1 MTTSTSPD
9 SRQHLTASDHA
20 LVTRH
25 GAALHAA
32 NSTHLE
38 LPALLNQIRW
48 HQRDGMA
55 AIDRARTAWC
65 WTHEQDLTACH
76 HDDLDC
82 GGEQVM
88 THGDPTGEAAIGHD
102 QAAADG
108 RELRRLIEHA
118 ITTQARIDTIA
129 DRYPSQPLPPPDIE
143 ATPGDD
149 WCTSCWKDTR
159 KGGHYCE
166 PIGLKANGTV
176 RYSGLC
182 RWCGDFK
189 ANHGFEPT
197 TALVHAKHDG
207 ERITPGMVDEA
218 IEQHRKTHP
227 PKPKGK
233 VRGRRSKAARRGP
246 AWSGADQD

>member
-9 SRQHLTASDHA
+9 SRQHLTASDQA
-20 LVTRH
+20 LVTRY
-25 GAALHAA
+25 AEALHA
-32 NSTHLE
+32 SDRTHLE
-38 LPALLNQIRW
+38 LPALLTTMRW

-65 WTHEQDLTACH
+65 WAHEQDLTACRA
-76 HDDLDC
+76 DGLTC

-129 DRYPSQPLPPPDIE
+129 DRYPSQPLPLPDIE

-149 WCTSCWKDTR
+149 WCRACWKD
-159 KGGHYCE
+159 GHYCE
-166 PIGLKANGTV
+166 PVSSKPDGTT

-182 RWCGDFK
+182 RWCGEFAK
-189 ANHGFEPT
+189 ANGFEPPT
-197 TALVHAKHDG
+197 WLLKRRHAG
-207 ERITPGMVDEA
+207 ERITPGMV
-218 IEQHRKTHP
+218 EQARTAWRRSQPKTTKGSRKRTRKTP
-227 PKPKGK
+227 
-233 VRGRRSKAARRGP
+233 AA
-246 AWSGADQD
+246 